1 MTFQGIVRPF
11 LAAALIALGTPMA
24 HAQDQDQDDDSGW
37 QEAPG
42 VSAIGKQDRL
52 YGKPNARFSLIVW
65 LDPECPYCK
74 VMGRQPQQVV
84 DASGGQVNL
93 AVRLYPLPMH
103 GPNALMASITALCVA
118 DQAGPAGYYRFLDSW
133 MQRTASNGQGIGAG
147 TGQGDPVAELAAG
160 AGARNRDALAGCTT
174 SDQAN
179 QRLAFDMQSGDVAGI
194 EGTPAVAVRD
204 NRFGRAIMISGA
216 VSAADMRDAIKAL
229 GHDDDTEGKDDDGGP
244 NRGGSVAGAPA
255 NATR

>member
-1 MTFQGIVRPF
+1 MKWPCAMTLNGIVRTL
-11 LAAALIALGTPMA
+11 LAAALIALGTPTV
-24 HAQDQDQDDDSGW
+24 HAQDQDDDNGW

-52 YGKPNARFSLIVW
+52 YGKPDARFSLIIW

-74 VMGRQPQQVV
+74 AMGAQPQQVV
-84 DASGGQVNL
+84 DAAGGQVNL

-118 DQAGPAGYYRFLDSW
+118 DQAGPQGYYRFLDAW

-147 TGQGDPVAELAAG
+147 TGKSDPVADMAAAAG
-160 AGARNRDALAGCTT
+160 AHNRDALAGCTT

-194 EGTPAVAVRD
+194 EGTPAIAVRD
-204 NRFGRAIMISGA
+204 NRFGRSIMISGA
-216 VSAADMRDAIKAL
+216 VSAADMRDAIRAL
-229 GHDDDTEGKDDDGGP
+229 GHDDDTGGKDDGAPGVP
-244 NRGGSVAGAPA
+244 AGA
-255 NATR
+255 TH